1 MDLTPLTRVER
12 IEALR
17 GCENRIRVVRQ
28 DLEAEARGEAMANT
42 EPDTHEYE
50 PADANGWEEEH

>member
-1 MDLTPLTRVER
+1 MTPLTRLER
-12 IEALR
+12 IETLR
-17 GCENRIRVVRQ
+17 ECEKRIRVLRQ
-28 DLEAEARGEAMANT
+28 DLEAEERGKAMANT